1 MSDRERYESRFRT
14 SLARPAEPAIAA
26 GIAAGELPA
35 AHTQLSAAAAI
46 GAVGEA
52 LLGPLPPV
60 GERTDPGPV
69 VEGIAT
75 LRLRA
80 VVADGT

>member
-1 MSDRERYESRFRT
+1 M
-14 SLARPAEPAIAA
+14 
-26 GIAAGELPA
+26 
-35 AHTQLSAAAAI
+35 I

-52 LLGPLPPV
+52 LLGPLSPV

-75 LRLRA
+75 LCLRA